1 MRSAHGHR
9 LVGLLLGGV
18 TACSLQHNAARAST
32 AGGIPPATAIPR
44 SVLTEEDVQRE
55 PGEPIEQL
63 LTRRFPGVLVSRT
76 SDGGLSVRIR
86 GVGSFLSSNEAL
98 FVIDDVP
105 MDVGNGPTLRAINP
119 RDIASIEV
127 IKDPAGLAMYGV
139 RGANGVIL
147 ISTKHR

>member
-1 MRSAHGHR
+1 MRSAHAHR

-18 TACSLQHNAARAST
+18 TACSLGQNAAREST
-32 AGGIPPATAIPR
+32 GIAPATAIPR
-44 SVLTEEDVQRE
+44 SVLTEDDVQRV

>member
-1 MRSAHGHR
+1 LRNYRFVIGET
-9 LVGLLLGGV
+9 LWE
-18 TACSLQHNAARAST
+18 CP
-32 AGGIPPATAIPR
+32 AGT
-44 SVLTEEDVQRE
+44 LE

-147 ISTKHR
+147 ISTKRR

>member
-1 MRSAHGHR
+1 MRSAQAHR

-44 SVLTEEDVQRE
+44 SVLTEDDVQRV

-76 SDGGLSVRIR
+76 SDGSLSIRIR
-86 GVGSFLSSNEAL
+86 GVSSFHGDNEPL
-98 FVIDDVP
+98 YVIDDVP
-105 MDVGNGPTLRAINP
+105 MQAAPGGALKGINP
-119 RDIASIEV
+119 RDIASIQV
-127 IKDPAGLAMYGV
+127 LKDPAETAIYGV
-139 RGANGVIL
+139 RGANGVIV
-147 ISTKHR
+147 IRTKRR

>member
-1 MRSAHGHR
+1 MRSAHAHR

-18 TACSLQHNAARAST
+18 TACSLGQNAARKST
-32 AGGIPPATAIPR
+32 GIAPATAIPR

-105 MDVGNGPTLRAINP
+105 MDVGKGPTLRAINT

-147 ISTKHR
+147 ISTKRR

>member
-1 MRSAHGHR
+1 MRSAHAHR

-18 TACSLQHNAARAST
+18 TACSLHHNATREST
-32 AGGIPPATAIPR
+32 GIAAATAIPR

-76 SDGGLSVRIR
+76 AGGGLSVRVR

-98 FVIDDVP
+98 FVIDGVP

-147 ISTKHR
+147 ISTKRR